1 MTEGSAFAGL
11 TGAGALLVV
20 DVQRSFGDPAHLAD
34 YGLDDAAS
42 DALVAAIAATGR
54 LVDTAR
60 NAGMPVFWIELA
72 SDPSTPWGSSNW
84 LRGGDPS
91 VMSADE
97 PCIVGTP
104 GAEWYGVSPAAGE
117 PRILKK
123 HYSGFHQTELDEL
136 LRSAHIDWV
145 VVAGLTT
152 ECCIAATATD
162 AMQNGYPVLLPTDAT
177 AAYEVRIH
185 ENALEQLALSVARL
199 TTVSAIEAA
208 LAERPSTSTSTSTER
223 ESSHA

>member
-1 MTEGSAFAGL
+1 VTGASALAGL
-11 TGAGALLVV
+11 TGGGALLVV
-20 DVQRSFGDPAHLAD
+20 DVQRSFGDPAYLAD
-34 YGLDDAAS
+34 YGLDDAES

-54 LVDTAR
+54 LVDVAR
-60 NAGMPVFWIELA
+60 DSGVPVFWIELA
-72 SDPSTPWGSSNW
+72 SDPATPWGSSNW

-91 VMSADE
+91 VMAADE

-104 GAEWYGVSPAAGE
+104 GADWYGVSPAAGE

-123 HYSGFHQTELDEL
+123 HYSGFHQTSLDEL
-136 LRSAHIDWV
+136 LQSSGVEWV

-162 AMQNGYPVLLPTDAT
+162 AMQNGYPVLIPTDAT

-199 TTVSAIEAA
+199 TTVADLEAA
-208 LAERPSTSTSTSTER
+208 LADGTSASTER